1 MKQRAREF
9 LDITGKHY
17 SRNRVKWDN
26 LTQSIGLSFD
36 EDVYNDTILAVYE
49 KIENNSEFDSKTDDE
64 IIAYW
69 YRSYINNLKRDRH
82 YSRNKKT
89 EDDVMEILKDEEYL
103 VENQHIYF
111 ATMKYLLE
119 KVRGKYDGQSY
130 HIFKMYYLTPDMTY
144 EELSSIIG
152 FDVKP
157 KISRIRKWLRENVKQ
172 DNSGD
177 I

>member
-1 MKQRAREF
+1 MKQRAKEF
-9 LDITGKHY
+9 LDITGKYY
-17 SRNRVKWDN
+17 SRNRAKWDN
-26 LTQSIGLSFD
+26 LTKSIGLSFD
-36 EDVYNDTILAVYE
+36 EDIYNDTILSVYE
-49 KIENNSEFDSKTDDE
+49 KIEKGDEFDTKTDDE

-69 YRSYINNLKRDRH
+69 YRSYINNLKRDKH
-82 YSRNKKT
+82 YSRHNRT
-89 EDDVMEILKDEEYL
+89 DDDVMEILKDEEYV

-119 KVRGKYDGQSY
+119 KVKDKFDGQAY
-130 HIFKMYYLTPDMTY
+130 HIFKIYYLTPDMTY

-172 DNSGD
+172 DYCRD
-177 I
+177 M